1 MPRPRSPLISRD
13 AAVSAALEI
22 IDEAGLDGFNLGLV
36 AKRLN
41 VSAPS
46 LYHHFRDKNEILA
59 EAARL
64 ILLEAEVPKR
74 LPNSDWREALVSL
87 ALSTRSSILRHAK
100 AAPLLLM
107 FPPRHLALRAYERSL
122 RQFEKRG
129 VPKHLHMI
137 IVNGLDSIV
146 FGSSLLSASVRA
158 QGVESFPVYDRA
170 GFPCLTDAIQANDLS
185 EEEMFAQV
193 IRSFL
198 EGIYP
203 QESKAAGAERT
214 SESVRP

>member
-1 MPRPRSPLISRD
+1 MARPRSPLISRE
-13 AAVSAALEI
+13 AAVAAAMEI
-22 IDEAGLDGFNLGLV
+22 IDETGLDGFNLGLV

-59 EAARL
+59 EVARL
-64 ILLEAEVPKR
+64 ILIEAEEPKR
-74 LPNSDWREALVSL
+74 LSNADWREALVSL
-87 ALSTRSSILRHAK
+87 GLATRRSILRHPK

-129 VPKHLHMI
+129 VPKHLHMT

-146 FGSSLLSASVRA
+146 FGTSLLSASVRA

-170 GFPCLTDAIQANDLS
+170 SFPCLTDAIQANDLS
-185 EEEMFAQV
+185 EDEMFAQV
-193 IRSFL
+193 IRAFL
-198 EGIYP
+198 EGVYP
-203 QESKAAGAERT
+203 NEAKSKGAVVGEGA
-214 SESVRP
+214 S